1 MFWDS
6 VISLS
11 HSPTFCW
18 NFLGPSRQL
27 SSLALTSGIASELG
41 GGMGVGIGGGSVMP
55 PTGTRA
61 RLPFSWWH
69 QIFPSWLGAHPL
81 KEGSLNCLSVTY
93 CLSVV
98 AVINN
103 FKHTGLQQQP
113 SSALQLKF
121 NKVSWLGCLCWFQK
135 GPLAYWQGLVPSG
148 NSGGAFSSTFLRLVD
163 TFGIFHSSLLAQSEP
178 RPVLALKGFL

>member
-1 MFWDS
+1 MGDGSGNWRWICHASYRNQSQAAIFLVASDLLFLAWS
-6 VISLS
+6 SSLER
-11 HSPTFCW
+11 
-18 NFLGPSRQL
+18 RQL
-27 SSLALTSGIASELG
+27 K
-41 GGMGVGIGGGSVMP
+41 
-55 PTGTRA
+55 
-61 RLPFSWWH
+61 LPFSDW
-69 QIFPSWLGAHPL
+69 
-81 KEGSLNCLSVTY
+81 
-93 CLSVV
+93 LSVV